1 MFRLVMAPVD
11 LAHADRLERALRV
24 TGDIA
29 RHYGAPVC
37 YVAVGSALPGRLGHT
52 PAEFATRLAEFGR
65 SQAEAHGIEVR
76 THPVISHDPV
86 SDVDDALIRTAREI
100 GADLVVMASH
110 IPDVTDRFWP
120 SNAGKILSH
129 TGVSV
134 FVVREG

>member
-1 MFRLVMAPVD
+1 MAPVD

-29 RHYGAPVC
+29 RHYGVPVC
-37 YVAVGSALPGRLGHT
+37 YVAVGAAAPSRLAHT
-52 PAEFATRLAEFGR
+52 PAEFAEKLAAFAR
-65 SQAEAHGIEVR
+65 AQAEAHGIEVR
-76 THPVISHDPV
+76 THPVTSHDPV
-86 SDVDDALIRTAREI
+86 SDVDDALIRTAREV

-110 IPDVTDRFWP
+110 IPDATDRFWP